1 MKSGCKV
8 LAVVLL
14 TTSCVILSPQTSVAQ
29 DNKMK
34 KDDAKMA
41 KVDMKNKMGDTKMKP
56 GKMNMNTKDVLKSS
70 GKYDNDKQV
79 FIKSV
84 IAMDYSDKTAKSA
97 TFPLLQGWTA
107 KGEKTYYVITESSD
121 FEDAKKLGVNFSPIM
136 KYAIG
141 TQAIQNVTRGD
152 DGKIKFKG
160 TVDFSPVRVL
170 IQGSPKAFPPTTFI
184 PGAVGDAEY
193 SPLIVLPN
201 SIVYNAPQLA
211 NKSGVQ
217 DRVISI
223 DYDKMTIKLL
233 VSDGYYDGKAKFYHL
248 VTDASDPLPA
258 TIENAIY
265 APRLKFLPEFGKN
278 TLADPSVNRGFAL
291 VANGETGIDNPG
303 RQGLAST
310 IIDGGLEPI
319 NVFQQDPQNNNKQS
333 NNYSA
338 FWDAHVLVWTDEAIA
353 AGKRKPI
360 KTLKAIED
368 LLNEGL
374 IIKDPTAM
382 GIINPTIA
390 GLKNNGLIIN
400 CAVVSQPK

>member
-1 MKSGCKV
+1 MKSLCKV
-8 LAVVLL
+8 LSSFLL
-14 TTSCVILSPQTSVAQ
+14 ISSGVILSPLTSVGQ
-29 DNKMK
+29 NTKMQ
-34 KDDAKMA
+34 KDDARMA
-41 KVDMKNKMGDTKMKP
+41 KANMKNKMSDSKMS
-56 GKMNMNTKDVLKSS
+56 MNAKNVLKPS
-70 GKYDNDKQV
+70 GKYTNDKQV

-84 IAMDYSDKTAKSA
+84 LALDYSDKTAKSA
-97 TFPLLQGWTA
+97 TFPMLQGWTA
-107 KGEKTYYVITESSD
+107 KGEKTYYIITESSD
-121 FEDAKKLGVNFSPIM
+121 YEDAKKLGVNFSPVM

-141 TQAIQNVTRGD
+141 TKGVQNVTKGS

-170 IQGSPKAFPPTTFI
+170 IQGSPKAFPPSTAI
-184 PGAVGDAEY
+184 AGAIGDAEY
-193 SPLIVLPN
+193 SPFIVMPN
-201 SIVYNAPQLA
+201 NVVYNAPQLA

-223 DYDKMTIKLL
+223 DYDKMTIKILI
-233 VSDGYYDGKAKFYHL
+233 SDGYYSGKDKFYHL

-258 TIENAIY
+258 AIENAIY

-278 TLADPSVNRGFAL
+278 TLADKSVNRGFAL
-291 VANGETGIDNPG
+291 VANGETGIDNFG

-319 NVFQQDPQNNNKQS
+319 NVFQQDPENDKNKN

-338 FWDAHVLVWTDEAIA
+338 MWDAHVLVWTDEAIA

-360 KTLKAIED
+360 KTFKEIED

-382 GIINPTIA
+382 GMANPTIA
-390 GLKNNGLIIN
+390 GLKNNGLLIN
-400 CAVVSQPK
+400 CSVVSQPKK

>member
-1 MKSGCKV
+1 MNSKFKTPMFALLAAAGVYTSQNTSAQNLVARNNNVRSFSTKQIENNASG
-8 LAVVLL
+8 
-14 TTSCVILSPQTSVAQ
+14 
-29 DNKMK
+29 
-34 KDDAKMA
+34 DAL
-41 KVDMKNKMGDTKMKP
+41 KP
-56 GKMNMNTKDVLKSS
+56 S
-70 GKYDNDKQV
+70 GNFDNDKQV

-84 IAMDYSDKTAKSA
+84 IAMDYSNKTAKSA

-107 KGEKTYYVITESSD
+107 KGDKTYYIITESSD
-121 FEDAKKLGVNFSPIM
+121 YNDAKKLGVNFSPIM
-136 KYAIG
+136 KYALG
-141 TQAIQNVTRGD
+141 TEAIQNVTRAG
-152 DGKIKFKG
+152 DGKIRFRG

-170 IQGSPKAFPPTTFI
+170 IQGSPKAFPPSTFM
-184 PGAVGDAEY
+184 PGAVGDADY
-193 SPLIVLPN
+193 SPLIVMPN
-201 SIVYNAPQLA
+201 NIIYNAPQLA
-211 NKSGVQ
+211 NKSGIQ

-233 VSDGYYDGKAKFYHL
+233 VSDGYYDGKDKFYHL

-265 APRLKFLPEFGKN
+265 APRLKFLPSFGKN
-278 TLADPSVNRGFAL
+278 TLADASVNRGFAL

-303 RQGLAST
+303 RQGLSST

-319 NVFQQDPQNNNKQS
+319 NVFQQDPQNNNKNS

-338 FWDAHVLVWTDEAIA
+338 FWDAHLLVWTDEAIA
-353 AGKRKPI
+353 AGLRKPI
-360 KTLKAIED
+360 KTLGEVKD
-368 LLNEGL
+368 LLNAGS

-382 GIINPTIA
+382 GASNPTIA

>member
-1 MKSGCKV
+1 MKSTIK
-8 LAVVLL
+8 
-14 TTSCVILSPQTSVAQ
+14 ILSFALVVAATSFLPNQTAAQ
-29 DNKMK
+29 EMAKKKDNMKKGDMKMK
-34 KDDAKMA
+34 SASKEMA
-41 KVDMKNKMGDTKMKP
+41 MKTK
-56 GKMNMNTKDVLKSS
+56 GVLKPS
-70 GKYDNDKQV
+70 GKYNNDKEV

-84 IAMDYSDKTAKSA
+84 IDMDYSEKTAKSA

-107 KGEKTYYVITESSD
+107 KGEKTWYIITESSD
-121 FEDAKKLGVNFSPIM
+121 YEDAKKLGVNFSPVM

-141 TQAIQNVTRGD
+141 TQAVQNVTMGN

-184 PGAVGDAEY
+184 PGAVGDADY
-193 SPLIVLPN
+193 SPLIVMPN
-201 SIVYNAPQLA
+201 KVVYNAPQLV

-217 DRVISI
+217 DRVISV
-223 DYDKMTIKLL
+223 DYDAMTIKIL

-258 TIENAIY
+258 AIENAIY
-265 APRLKFLPEFGKN
+265 APRLKFLPQFGKN
-278 TLADPSVNRGFAL
+278 TLADKSVNRGFAL

-319 NVFQQDPQNNNKQS
+319 NVFQQDPQNDNKES

-338 FWDAHVLVWTDEAIA
+338 MWDAHVLVWTDEAIA

-360 KTLKAIED
+360 KTLKAIEE
-368 LLNEGL
+368 LLADGS

-390 GLKNNGLIIN
+390 GLKNNMLIIN

>member
-1 MKSGCKV
+1 MKSNLTKALFLMMI
-8 LAVVLL
+8 LAIA
-14 TTSCVILSPQTSVAQ
+14 TINSFTASAQ
-29 DNKMK
+29 MDKS
-34 KDDAKMA
+34 
-41 KVDMKNKMGDTKMKP
+41 DMKRKNDSKEMA
-56 GKMNMNTKDVLKSS
+56 MNTKGILKPN
-70 GKYDNDKQV
+70 GKYKNDNEV

-84 IAMDYSDKTAKSA
+84 IALDYSDKTAKSA

-107 KGEKTYYVITESSD
+107 KGEKTYYIITESSD
-121 FEDAKKLGVNFSPIM
+121 YEDAKKLGVNFSPVM

-141 TQAIQNVTRGD
+141 TQAVQNVTMGN

-184 PGAVGDAEY
+184 PGAVGDANY
-193 SPLIVLPN
+193 SPLIVMPN
-201 SIVYNAPQLA
+201 KVVYNAPQLV

-223 DYDKMTIKLL
+223 DYDAMTIKIL

-258 TIENAIY
+258 AIENAIY
-265 APRLKFLPEFGKN
+265 APRLKFLPQFGKN
-278 TLADPSVNRGFAL
+278 TLADKSVNRGFAL

-319 NVFQQDPQNNNKQS
+319 NVFQQDPQNDNKET

-338 FWDAHVLVWTDEAIA
+338 MWDAHVLVWTDEAIA

-360 KTLKAIED
+360 KTLKAIEE
-368 LLNEGL
+368 LLAAGS

-390 GLKNNGLIIN
+390 GLKNNMLIIN

>member
-1 MKSGCKV
+1 MRLTFKTKMV
-8 LAVVLL
+8 ALLAVAG
-14 TTSCVILSPQTSVAQ
+14 TFLSPHYITAQ
-29 DNKMK
+29 SILAKTDNLESKT
-34 KDDAKMA
+34 
-41 KVDMKNKMGDTKMKP
+41 G
-56 GKMNMNTKDVLKSS
+56 MNTYDVLKPS
-70 GKYDNDKQV
+70 GKYDNDEQV

-84 IAMDYSDKTAKSA
+84 IAMDFSDKTAKSA

-107 KGEKTYYVITESSD
+107 KGEKTYYIITESSD
-121 FEDAKKLGVNFSPIM
+121 FADAKKLGVNFSPIM

-141 TQAIQNVTRGD
+141 TQAVQNVTTGD

-170 IQGSPKAFPPTTFI
+170 IQGSPKAFPPSTNK

-193 SPLIVLPN
+193 SPIIIMPDG
-201 SIVYNAPQLA
+201 IVYNAPQLA

-223 DYDKMTIKLL
+223 DYDKMTIKIL
-233 VSDGYYDGKAKFYHL
+233 VSDGYYDGRDKFYHL

-258 TIENAIY
+258 AIENAIY
-265 APRLKFLPEFGKN
+265 APRLKFLPQFGKN

-303 RQGLAST
+303 RQGLTST

-319 NVFQQDPQNNNKQS
+319 NVFQQDPQNDTKNS
-333 NNYSA
+333 NYSA
-338 FWDAHVLVWTDEAIA
+338 MWDAHVLVWTDEEIA

-360 KTLKAIED
+360 KTLEEIKD
-368 LLNEGL
+368 LLKQGL

-382 GIINPTIA
+382 GASNPTIA

>member
-1 MKSGCKV
+1 MKSTIK
-8 LAVVLL
+8 
-14 TTSCVILSPQTSVAQ
+14 ILSFTLVVAATSFLPNPTAAQ
-29 DNKMK
+29 ETAMK
-34 KDDAKMA
+34 KDNMK
-41 KVDMKNKMGDTKMKP
+41 KGDMKMKSSSKEMAMNNKG
-56 GKMNMNTKDVLKSS
+56 VLKPS

-84 IAMDYSDKTAKSA
+84 IAVDYSDKTAKSA

-107 KGEKTYYVITESSD
+107 KGEKTWYIITESSD
-121 FEDAKKLGVNFSPIM
+121 YEDAKKLGVNFSPVM

-141 TQAIQNVTRGD
+141 TQAVQNVTMGN

-184 PGAVGDAEY
+184 PGAVGDADY
-193 SPLIVLPN
+193 SPLIVMPN
-201 SIVYNAPQLA
+201 KVVYNAPQLV

-223 DYDKMTIKLL
+223 DYDAMTIKILI
-233 VSDGYYDGKAKFYHL
+233 SDGYYDGKAKFYHL

-258 TIENAIY
+258 AIENAIY
-265 APRLKFLPEFGKN
+265 APRLKFLPQFGKN
-278 TLADPSVNRGFAL
+278 TLADKSVNRGFAL

-319 NVFQQDPQNNNKQS
+319 NVFQQDPQNDSKET

-338 FWDAHVLVWTDEAIA
+338 MWDAHVLVWTDEAIA

-360 KTLKAIED
+360 KTLKQIEE
-368 LLNEGL
+368 LLADGS

-390 GLKNNGLIIN
+390 GLKNNMLIIN

>member
-1 MKSGCKV
+1 MKSRFKPIMFSLFMAAGLFLV
-8 LAVVLL
+8 QQNV
-14 TTSCVILSPQTSVAQ
+14 TAQ
-29 DNKMK
+29 DKQPKKAMNKKGDMENKMS
-34 KDDAKMA
+34 
-41 KVDMKNKMGDTKMKP
+41 DTKMHSA
-56 GKMNMNTKDVLKSS
+56 KMSMNAKDVLKPS

-84 IAMDYSDKTAKSA
+84 TALDYSDKTAKSA
-97 TFPLLQGWTA
+97 TFPLLQGWTS
-107 KGEKTYYVITESSD
+107 KGEKTYYIITESSD
-121 FEDAKKLGVNFSPIM
+121 FDDAKKLGVNFSPVM

-141 TQAIQNVTRGD
+141 TEAIQKVTMGN

-170 IQGSPKAFPPTTFI
+170 IQGSPKAFPPSTNM
-184 PGAVGDAEY
+184 PGAVGDADY
-193 SPLIVLPN
+193 SPLIQTADNV
-201 SIVYNAPQLA
+201 VYNAPQLA

-223 DYDKMTIKLL
+223 DYDKMTIKIL
-233 VSDGYYDGKAKFYHL
+233 VSDGYYGGKDKFYHL

-265 APRLKFLPEFGKN
+265 APRLKFLPQFGKN
-278 TLADPSVNRGFAL
+278 TLADASVNRGFAL
-291 VANGETGIDNPG
+291 VANGETGIDNAG
-303 RQGLAST
+303 RQGLSST

-319 NVFQQDPQNNNKQS
+319 NIFQQDPQNDNSKT

-338 FWDAHVLVWTDEAIA
+338 MWDAHVLVWTDEAIA

-360 KTLKAIED
+360 KTLGEIKD
-368 LLNEGL
+368 LLADGS

-382 GIINPTIA
+382 GPINPTIA

-400 CAVVSQPK
+400 CSVVSQPKN

>member
-1 MKSGCKV
+1 MKSTIK
-8 LAVVLL
+8 
-14 TTSCVILSPQTSVAQ
+14 ILSFTLVVAATSFLPNPTAAQ
-29 DNKMK
+29 ETAMK
-34 KDDAKMA
+34 KDNMK
-41 KVDMKNKMGDTKMKP
+41 KGDMKMKSSSKEMAMNNKG
-56 GKMNMNTKDVLKSS
+56 VLKPS

-84 IAMDYSDKTAKSA
+84 IAVDYSDKTAKSA

-107 KGEKTYYVITESSD
+107 KGEKTWYIITESSD
-121 FEDAKKLGVNFSPIM
+121 YEDAKKLGVNFSPVM

-141 TQAIQNVTRGD
+141 TQAVQNVTMGN

-184 PGAVGDAEY
+184 PGAVGDADY
-193 SPLIVLPN
+193 SPLIVMPN
-201 SIVYNAPQLA
+201 KVVYNAPQLV

-223 DYDKMTIKLL
+223 DYDAMTIKILI
-233 VSDGYYDGKAKFYHL
+233 SDGYYDGKAKFYHL

-258 TIENAIY
+258 AIENAIY
-265 APRLKFLPEFGKN
+265 APRLKFLPQFGKN
-278 TLADPSVNRGFAL
+278 TLADKSVNRGFAL

-319 NVFQQDPQNNNKQS
+319 NVFQQDPQNDNKET

-338 FWDAHVLVWTDEAIA
+338 MWDAHVLVWTDEAIA

-360 KTLKAIED
+360 KTLKQIEE
-368 LLNEGL
+368 LLADGS

-390 GLKNNGLIIN
+390 GLKNNMLIIN